1 MPVAALTL
9 TLHIEHSRSLKDRR
23 QVVRSLKEK
32 LQHAFNISVAE
43 LDEAV
48 TWQSATLGV
57 AAISGSRDYLAGL
70 MRQVEDSATRLA
82 NDLGAQVADC
92 WWQFLESTDSEELPS
107 PN

>member
-1 MPVAALTL
+1 
-9 TLHIEHSRSLKDRR
+9 
-23 QVVRSLKEK
+23 
-32 LQHAFNISVAE
+32 
-43 LDEAV
+43 
-48 TWQSATLGV
+48 LGV

-92 WWQFLESTDSEELPS
+92 WWQLLESTDSEELPG